1 MSQNGQTHF
10 KNLTAFAVRLINKNN
25 ILIPNFHIFHGK
37 NLFGGL
43 VLVAD
48 GQCFHGCSTC
58 TTQLVQSIIQ
68 VSKATQLI
76 TYL

>member
-1 MSQNGQTHF
+1 MEKIS
-10 KNLTAFAVRLINKNN
+10 LEVWLLWLMASASMAVA
-25 ILIPNFHIFHGK
+25 IL
-37 NLFGGL
+37 
-43 VLVAD
+43 
-48 GQCFHGCSTC
+48 C